1 LREASKRLEEAALLS
16 AFGRIDELRLRQR
29 LVELDRL
36 LDHHDDREA
45 RDVYGTLGEVLDEGG
60 RGELLTGLA
69 ATSSAEPL
77 VEVVVEGVLTHP
89 TVQALAAR
97 YRAWLVGEPL
107 PTEVPM
113 PTLPATLA
121 ATLAKLLAR
130 DERAVAAMRDAEGIR
145 ERARREMLAE
155 VALRSSLVMVVEAL
169 IRAS

>member
-1 LREASKRLEEAALLS
+1 M
-16 AFGRIDELRLRQR
+16 
-29 LVELDRL
+29 
-36 LDHHDDREA
+36 
-45 RDVYGTLGEVLDEGG
+45 
-60 RGELLTGLA
+60 
-69 ATSSAEPL
+69 
-77 VEVVVEGVLTHP
+77 EVVVEGVLTHQ